1 MDTSRR
7 ADWIVGVFVLV
18 GLLAIAYL
26 SISVGGMSYTGKGG
40 LTLYAT
46 FNEIGGLKLRAPV
59 LIAGVKV
66 GQVTA
71 IELDKDYR
79 ARVRMD
85 LDRDLELPVE
95 SSAAIRT
102 AGILGDQFIHV
113 SLGPGDE
120 FLKNGEEFAFTEDAI
135 VIENL
140 IGKLINNLGIEKAK
154 E

>member
-1 MDTSRR
+1 MDMSRR
-7 ADWIVGVFVLV
+7 TDWIVGIFVLG

-26 SISVGGMSYTGKGG
+26 SISVGGMSYTGRGG

-71 IELDKDYR
+71 IELDKNYR

-85 LDRDLELPVE
+85 LDSNLELPVD

-102 AGILGDQFIHV
+102 AGILGDQFIHI
-113 SLGPGDE
+113 SLGGGDE
-120 FLKNGEEFAFTEDAI
+120 LLKAGEEFSFTEDAI

-140 IGKLINNLGIEKAK
+140 IGKLIHNLGIEKEK